1 MNYPRTLLALSL
13 ASALLLSG
21 CGAGSGSGS
30 TSSASSTLT
39 DNTISERSLVQLR
52 IGNEDVT
59 LEPEQRYYSWSASDT
74 DSGTEHFDLNTETVI
89 QDWDQETMVT
99 SAGIGLGVSLD
110 YFMDAYHVQPNY
122 AHLNYEY
129 DPYGDGTTDIAN
141 EVYTGTLPDWKQK
154 KILDLCISLAYIQ
167 EDGQWQLMDQ
177 SKQSYSE
184 YEGTCIVYDFDFM
197 EHTEDD
203 AVGIGLDNLT
213 VTYYKPT

>member
-13 ASALLLSG
+13 ASVLLLSG
-21 CGAGSGSGS
+21 CGAGSGS

-52 IGNEDVT
+52 IGNEDVI